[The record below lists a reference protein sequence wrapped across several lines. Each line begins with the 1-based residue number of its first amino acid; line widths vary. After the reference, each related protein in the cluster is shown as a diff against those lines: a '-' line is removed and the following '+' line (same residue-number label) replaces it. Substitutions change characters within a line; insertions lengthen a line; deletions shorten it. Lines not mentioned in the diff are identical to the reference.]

1 MSAISVTHLGKSF
14 GGVRAVE
21 DLSFTVERGTL
32 TAFLGPNG
40 AGKTTTLRMILGLVA
55 PSEGTATIDG
65 TLYRDL
71 ERPVTTVGAVLEA
84 TAFHPGLSARAHLE
98 ALRLA
103 AGLDPARVAYV
114 LEQVDLADAAG
125 RKVGGFSLGMRQRL
139 ALASAL
145 LGDPEILILDEP
157 ANGLD
162 PAGIRWLRGFLRAY
176 THEGRTVLVS
186 THVLAEIQQI
196 ADHVIIVGAGRLA
209 WQGPLT
215 SETDLEELYMKVTG

>member
-55 PSEGTATIDG
+55 PSEGTATIGG
-65 TLYRDL
+65 TPYRDL
-71 ERPVTTVGAVLEA
+71 DRPVTTVGAVLEA
-84 TAFHPGLSARAHLE
+84 TAFNPGLSARAHLE

-114 LEQVDLADAAG
+114 LAQVDLTDAAD
-125 RKVGGFSLGMRQRL
+125 RRVRGFSLGMRQRL

-162 PAGIRWLRGFLRAY
+162 PAGIRWLRGFLRAC
-176 THEGRTVLVS
+176 THEGRTILVS

-196 ADHVIIVGAGRLA
+196 ADHVIIVGAGRLT

-215 SETDLEELYMKVTG
+215 PETDLEELYMRVTG